1 MEILLATFSALF
13 PVINPFGAT
22 PVFLALT
29 GSMDKTTRNEQAM
42 KACLYVVGILVVFF
56 FAGTFILNFFGL
68 RIEDLRI
75 AGGILITRSGL
86 SLLNPDDAHKGSKR
100 LSKEV
105 QQEGLEKED
114 ISFTPLAMPLLSGP
128 GSIAVVIGMYNKA
141 TCYQEVGFII
151 AAIILVAIASYLIL
165 RSSQQF
171 TRFLGKSGMAALSRM
186 MGFIVLSIG
195 VSFILNGVL
204 SLVNM
209 YLER

>member
-1 MEILLATFSALF
+1 MNLLLATFSALF

-29 GSMDKTTRNEQAM
+29 ESSDRKARNETAL
-42 KACLYVVGILVVFF
+42 KACVYVASILIVFF

-75 AGGILITRSGL
+75 AGGLLIMRSGFN
-86 SLLNPDDAHKGSKR
+86 LLNPDDAHKGSKR

-105 QQEGLEKED
+105 QEEGLVKDD

-128 GSIAVVIGMYNKA
+128 GSIAVVIGMYSKA
-141 TCYQEVGFII
+141 AGWHEFSAII
-151 AAIILVAIASYLIL
+151 VAIILVAFACYLIL
-165 RSSQQF
+165 RSSQSF
-171 TRFLGKSGMAALSRM
+171 TRFLGKGGMAALSRI

-195 VSFILNGVL
+195 VSFIVNGIL
-204 SLVNM
+204 SLVKN
-209 YLER
+209 Y

>member
-1 MEILLATFSALF
+1 MEIFLATFSALF

-22 PVFLALT
+22 PVFLVLTEAL
-29 GSMDKTTRNEQAM
+29 DKRSRNEQAL
-42 KACLYVVGILVVFF
+42 KACLYVIGILVVFF
-56 FAGTFILNFFGL
+56 FAGTFILNFFSL

-75 AGGILITRSGL
+75 AGGIMIMRSGL
-86 SLLNPDDAHKGSKR
+86 SLLNPEDAHKGNKR

-105 QQEGLEKED
+105 QEEGIEKHD

-128 GSIAVVIGMYNKA
+128 GSIAVVIGMYNRA
-141 TCYQEVGFII
+141 NGYVEIGAII
-151 AAIILVAIASYLIL
+151 AAIVLVALASYLIL

-171 TRFLGKSGMAALSRM
+171 TRLLGKSGMAALSRM

-209 YLER
+209 YLEK